1 MNQSA
6 NKFKQLNAFAM
17 QYGIALGAWGILSLV
32 ITGVSLKIT
41 SLSLLSS
48 IVTLAS
54 PVIAALLTSRFR
66 KSTTTPEEGFTFG
79 RAFLFVFTTGFY
91 ASIWIA
97 VFVFLYLAYWDN
109 GYIFNTYES
118 LLSSPEYAGSM
129 QQSGLM
135 NSLNANSVSDIIDA
149 MRSISPAGYASS
161 VIYMSFMANP
171 VISAII
177 ALICRKSPT
186 FEKEK

>member
-32 ITGVSLKIT
+32 TTGVSLKIT

-97 VFVFLYLAYWDN
+97 AFVFLYLAYWDN
-109 GYIFNTYES
+109 GYIFNAYES

-135 NSLNANSVSDIIDA
+135 NS
-149 MRSISPAGYASS
+149 
-161 VIYMSFMANP
+161 
-171 VISAII
+171 
-177 ALICRKSPT
+177 
-186 FEKEK
+186 

>member
-32 ITGVSLKIT
+32 TTGVSLKIT

-66 KSTTTPEEGFTFG
+66 KSTPPPKRALPLEEHFCSFSQLGSTLQYGSQPSSSYTWPTGTMAIFSTPTNPCFPVLNTPEACS
-79 RAFLFVFTTGFY
+79 RA
-91 ASIWIA
+91 
-97 VFVFLYLAYWDN
+97 
-109 GYIFNTYES
+109 
-118 LLSSPEYAGSM
+118 
-129 QQSGLM
+129 
-135 NSLNANSVSDIIDA
+135 
-149 MRSISPAGYASS
+149 
-161 VIYMSFMANP
+161 
-171 VISAII
+171 
-177 ALICRKSPT
+177 AL
-186 FEKEK
+186 

>member
-17 QYGIALGAWGILSLV
+17 QYGIALGAWGMLSLV
-32 ITGVSLKIT
+32 TTGVSLKIT

-97 VFVFLYLAYWDN
+97 AFVFLYLAYWDN
-109 GYIFNTYES
+109 
-118 LLSSPEYAGSM
+118 
-129 QQSGLM
+129 
-135 NSLNANSVSDIIDA
+135 D
-149 MRSISPAGYASS
+149 
-161 VIYMSFMANP
+161 
-171 VISAII
+171 
-177 ALICRKSPT
+177 
-186 FEKEK
+186 

>member
-32 ITGVSLKIT
+32 TTGVSLKIT

-97 VFVFLYLAYWDN
+97 AFVFLYLAYWDN
-109 GYIFNTYES
+109 GYIFNAYES

-135 NSLNANSVSDIIDA
+135 NSLNWLRIICHLHEFHDK
-149 MRSISPAGYASS
+149 SS
-161 VIYMSFMANP
+161 HLGHYSLDLP
-171 VISAII
+171 KKSQ
-177 ALICRKSPT
+177 LWKRKLVV
-186 FEKEK
+186 

>member
-1 MNQSA
+1 MNQPA

-17 QYGIALGAWGILSLV
+17 QYGIVLGGWGIFSLV
-32 ITGVSLKIT
+32 ITGISLKINT
-41 SLSLLSS
+41 LSLLSS
-48 IVTLAS
+48 VITLTS
-54 PVIAALLTSRFR
+54 PVIAALLTLKFR
-66 KSTTTPEEGFTFG
+66 KNTTSPEDGFSFG

-97 VFVFLYLAYWDN
+97 TFIFLYLTYWDN
-109 GYIFNTYES
+109 GYIFNAYES
-118 LLSSPEYAGSM
+118 LFSSPEYAGSM

-135 NSLNANSVSDIIDA
+135 DSLNANSASDMIDA

-161 VIYMSFMANP
+161 IIYLSFMTNP

-177 ALICRKSPT
+177 ALICRKSPV
-186 FEKEK
+186 FEKEN